1 MAKTLDFN
9 SLKKR
14 YLTVKLA
21 DEKNTVLMIGTPT
34 KAVLDSFLGMKD
46 SLSADNLDDE
56 AIEELY
62 DIVARV
68 MSHNKT
74 GVRFSK
80 EDVASMFDFE
90 DILVF
95 IRAYTDFIGEVA
107 SSKN

>member
-34 KAVLDSFLGMKD
+34 KAVLNSFLSMKD
-46 SLSADNLDDE
+46 NLTADNLGDE
-56 AIEELY
+56 AVDELY
-62 DIVARV
+62 DIVTRV
-68 MSHNKT
+68 MNYNKGGIKIT
-74 GVRFSK
+74 K
-80 EDVASMFDFE
+80 EKVEDMFDYE
-90 DILVF
+90 DLLVF
-95 IRAYTDFIGEVA
+95 INAYSDFIGEVA